1 MGFSIFTRVSQ
12 TAYDI
17 WNSNT
22 HSPSTITSASSKAVQ
37 VWTSVIEP
45 RRLYL
50 RKAFLV
56 ERPSAG
62 IAFYED
68 GKRLISV
75 DLTPLISVTCG
86 NHHNKTLLWI
96 NLTSVSITY
105 LIEILQPGISHLISL
120 CSLLWKLAL
129 GGNITSEVKAECQNW
144 LVSRSTKIH

>member
-17 WNSNT
+17 WNSNAR
-22 HSPSTITSASSKAVQ
+22 SPSTVTSASSKAVQ
-37 VWTSVIEP
+37 VWTSVVKP

-56 ERPSAG
+56 KRPSAG

-75 DLTPLISVTCG
+75 DLTPFILVTCG
-86 NHHNKTLLWI
+86 NNHNKTLLWI

-105 LIEILQPGISHLISL
+105 SIEILQLGTAHLISL
-120 CSLLWKLAL
+120 YSLLWKLAL
-129 GGNITSEVKAECQNW
+129 GGNKTSEVKAECQNW
-144 LVSRSTKIH
+144 LV